1 MNNSG
6 LIKSAI
12 RTRIKICGL
21 KTAEHVDVAID
32 SGADALGFVLYRP
45 SIRAIDLAHL
55 SDLTGRVPAFVATVA
70 LFVNPTNEEVQAALA
85 AARIDLLQFHGDEPE
100 AFCASFGRPYLK
112 ALPVTETFDLLQSSV
127 KYATASALLLDA
139 PSAGHGG
146 SGKTFNWQLIN
157 TTNTEQGRA
166 SLHGAT
172 APRLVLSGGLT
183 AANVADAIRSVNPF
197 AVDVSSGVEVSR
209 GEKSTELI
217 LQFCATVHAAN
228 VPAQLQIFDAD

>member
-1 MNNSG
+1 MSLVQPANQ
-6 LIKSAI
+6 A

-21 KTAEHVDVAID
+21 KSPEHVDAAIHA
-32 SGADALGFVLYRP
+32 GADALGFVLYVP
-45 SIRAIDLAHL
+45 SSRAIDLAHL

-70 LFVNPTNEEVQAALA
+70 LFVNPTRDEVAAALA
-85 AARIDLLQFHGDEPE
+85 GTRIDLLQFHGDEPE

-112 ALPVTETFDLLQSSV
+112 AFPVTDTFDLLQSGMR
-127 KYATASALLLDA
+127 YATASALLLDT

-157 TTNTEQGRA
+157 TT
-166 SLHGAT
+166 SKLSAT

-183 AANVADAIRSVNPF
+183 AANVADAISSVRPF

-209 GEKSTELI
+209 GIKSSELI
-217 LQFCATVHAAN
+217 QDFCRAVRAADSL
-228 VPAQLQIFDAD
+228 AA

>member
-1 MNNSG
+1 MSLVQPANQ
-6 LIKSAI
+6 A

-21 KTAEHVDVAID
+21 KSPEHVDAAIHA
-32 SGADALGFVLYRP
+32 GADALGFVLYAP
-45 SIRAIDLAHL
+45 SSRAIDFAHL

-70 LFVNPTNEEVQAALA
+70 LFVNPTRDEVAAALA
-85 AARIDLLQFHGDEPE
+85 GTRIDLLQFHGDEPE

-112 ALPVTETFDLLQSSV
+112 AFPVTDTFDLLQSGMR
-127 KYATASALLLDA
+127 YATASALLLDT

-157 TTNTEQGRA
+157 TT
-166 SLHGAT
+166 SKLSAT

-183 AANVADAIRSVNPF
+183 AANVADAISSVRPF

-209 GEKSTELI
+209 GIKSSELI
-217 LQFCATVHAAN
+217 QDFCRAVRAADSL
-228 VPAQLQIFDAD
+228 AA